1 VSVLNSVRPRHV
13 AFVLPPLALLV
24 AAVIVL
30 LEGDLAADLSA
41 AAGTAG
47 RLVSRLGPAASFLG
61 LYLEESGVPVPVSGD
76 VFVVYLG
83 HHFSIS
89 ALELVGAWL
98 GLVAVVV
105 GGSSNLYFVSRRWG
119 RRLAEGR
126 LGMFLHLTPGRLA
139 AAERWFDRWGV
150 PAVIFGR
157 HIIGFRVP
165 ITVAAGICRVPYHV
179 FAMSVAVSTAVW
191 AAAWMWV
198 GVAFGDEVAQF
209 LDDHRWAYA
218 LLFIGAALIVGGGAM
233 GRHLRHRRQ
242 TRPAGPAESAKGAD
256 A

>member
-1 VSVLNSVRPRHV
+1 MSVLSSVRPRHV

-24 AAVIVL
+24 AVVVVL
-30 LEGDLAADLSA
+30 LESDQTADLAAA
-41 AAGTAG
+41 AETAG
-47 RLVSRLGPAASFLG
+47 QLVSRLGPAASFVG

-89 ALELVGAWL
+89 APKLVGAWL

-105 GGSSNLYFVSRRWG
+105 GGSSNMYFVSRRWG

-126 LGMFLHLTPGRLA
+126 LGMFLHLTPRRLA

-165 ITVAAGICRVPYHV
+165 ITVAAGICRVPYHQ

-198 GVAFGDEVAQF
+198 GVAFGDEVARF
-209 LDDHRWAYA
+209 LDDHRWAYG
-218 LLFIGAALIVGGGAM
+218 LLFIGAVLIVGGGVL

-242 TRPAGPAESAKGAD
+242 AGPAESAKGAD